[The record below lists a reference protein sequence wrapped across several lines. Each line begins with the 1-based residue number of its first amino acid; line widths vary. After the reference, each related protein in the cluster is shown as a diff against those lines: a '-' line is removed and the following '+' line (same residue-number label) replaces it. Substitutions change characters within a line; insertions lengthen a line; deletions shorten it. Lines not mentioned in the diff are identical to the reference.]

1 MNNEMLVRMGK
12 IMRILSEQIT
22 MLNDQIAMLSA
33 MTREQTEML
42 SGLDRRITELE
53 QVTPQVA
60 PLTNIM

>member
-1 MNNEMLVRMGK
+1 MGK
-12 IMRILSEQIT
+12 IMRILSDQIT

>member
-12 IMRILSEQIT
+12 IIRILSEQIT